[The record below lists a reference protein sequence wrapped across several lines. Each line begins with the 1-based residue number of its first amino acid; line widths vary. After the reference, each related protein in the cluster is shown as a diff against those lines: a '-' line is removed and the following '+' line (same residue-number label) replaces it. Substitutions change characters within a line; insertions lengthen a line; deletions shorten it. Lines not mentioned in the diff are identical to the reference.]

1 MGNTYTQIYIQT
13 VFAVSERQSLIS
25 DSFKEDLYKYIS
37 GIVRNENQ
45 QLIAVGGMPD
55 HIHILLG
62 LKPDIAV
69 SPLVREIKPASSNF
83 VNSKGWVKGRFSWQE
98 GFGAFSY
105 SLIRNWAQS
114 RDTSETNK
122 LITRGDRSK
131 KNTSRFCGSST
142 SPLMRSISSNGLKL
156 DNGLINGSLLRSC

>member
-105 SLIRNWAQS
+105 SHSQLGAVARYIRNQQAHH
-114 RDTSETNK
+114 
-122 LITRGDRSK
+122 TRRSFK
-131 KNTSRFCGSST
+131 EEYFA
-142 SPLMRSISSNGLKL
+142 
-156 DNGLINGSLLRSC
+156 LLRKFDVAFDEKYLFKWIEIG